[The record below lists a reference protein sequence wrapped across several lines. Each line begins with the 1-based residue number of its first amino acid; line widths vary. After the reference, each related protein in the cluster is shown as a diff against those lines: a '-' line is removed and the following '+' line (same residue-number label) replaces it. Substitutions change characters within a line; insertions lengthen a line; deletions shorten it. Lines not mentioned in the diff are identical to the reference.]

1 MAVAGAWSGEEALD
15 GAFEAGQALG
25 QRLDIFAKSSH
36 VPTNFRTEVL
46 HVGAHLSSERRHVG
60 TGICALA
67 LVVGAELG
75 SQGLAVGARIAPER
89 KQQANDGRA
98 YGEDSDEFRG
108 HGRLPGV
115 GLILRRPCELNGNTD
130 HGAKHTLA
138 SQWLMGRTRDFIA
151 LNVERG

>member
-46 HVGAHLSSERRHVG
+46 HVGAHLSSESSH
-60 TGICALA
+60 
-67 LVVGAELG
+67 
-75 SQGLAVGARIAPER
+75 VGARVAAKR

-98 YGEDSDEFRG
+98 YGEDSDEFRVSWSAP
-108 HGRLPGV
+108 RCRSDV
-115 GLILRRPCELNGNTD
+115 
-130 HGAKHTLA
+130 
-138 SQWLMGRTRDFIA
+138 
-151 LNVERG
+151 